1 MRTGGEFEG
10 IEAYLLMYQDR
21 LAEVRASVEHVKV
34 DHFPP
39 TYGSMI
45 EAMRVIDTEPAR
57 ALAAMDQYESLYKG
71 IRVDPEAVFLVVFV
85 SAALGEHDRA
95 MTQVDEAVSAGF
107 TPVHALENAPVLAT
121 LRGRPQFQ
129 AVLDRARQRQKIA
142 LAIFERGDGPALL
155 GIPATQAT

>member
-1 MRTGGEFEG
+1 MKTGGEFEG
-10 IEAYLLMYQDR
+10 IGAYLLMYQGR
-21 LAEVRASVEHVKV
+21 LAEVRATVEHVKV

-39 TYGSMI
+39 RYRGMI
-45 EAMRVIDTEPAR
+45 EAMRVIDTDPAR
-57 ALAAMDQYESLYKG
+57 ALAAMDEAEAVY
-71 IRVDPEAVFLVVFV
+71 RDPEAVFLMVFV
-85 SAALGEHDRA
+85 SAVLGVHDRA
-95 MTQVDEAVSAGF
+95 MTQVDEAVAAGF

-155 GIPATQAT
+155 GIPAAQAT